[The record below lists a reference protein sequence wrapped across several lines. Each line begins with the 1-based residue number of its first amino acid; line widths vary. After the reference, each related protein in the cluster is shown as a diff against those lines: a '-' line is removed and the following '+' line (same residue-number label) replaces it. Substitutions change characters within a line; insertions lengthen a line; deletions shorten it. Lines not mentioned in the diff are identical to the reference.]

1 MASPDKLNRWLDLI
15 AALLKRRFPAAFAD
29 LRADVPAYQAVGV
42 HPDSILRTFERDKDE
57 LRVLGVAIESLQDTP
72 GGEVRYRLRGEDF
85 YLPFLLLGEATRPD
99 GVILRRGPR
108 MAGPGYERI
117 PVLAISTDDHL
128 ALVRAALR
136 VQALG
141 HPALAADANA
151 ARRKLSMDLVDP
163 ELRATVA
170 TVPGAPRAT
179 PAIFDLLGRALDARK
194 VVTFTY
200 HSMGRDVVGTRT
212 AEPYGLVYV
221 TGHWYLVARDADA
234 GALRRFRLSR
244 MADARLVRPGTAGGE
259 YAIPADFNLRAQA
272 RSRHAWE
279 LGEGEEVPVTV
290 RFRDAD
296 GAQAATLP
304 EGEAVA
310 AAPGVLARRFRVRRV
325 EPFLRWVLSFAGEA
339 RVVAPP
345 EAVEAWRRL
354 LVRAREAQRAVAAE
368 GGA

>member
-244 MADARLVRPGTAGGE
+244 MAAGAPRHRRRGVCHPRRLQPARAGAQPARLGAGGGGGG
-259 YAIPADFNLRAQA
+259 PRHRAL
-272 RSRHAWE
+272 SRRRRRAGGHAPR
-279 LGEGEEVPVTV
+279 GG
-290 RFRDAD
+290 
-296 GAQAATLP
+296 G
-304 EGEAVA
+304 G
-310 AAPGVLARRFRVRRV
+310 GGGARRAGASLPRAARGAVPALGALLRR
-325 EPFLRWVLSFAGEA
+325 RGAG
-339 RVVAPP
+339 
-345 EAVEAWRRL
+345 
-354 LVRAREAQRAVAAE
+354 
-368 GGA
+368 GGAP